1 MKKQMLA
8 LFLALTLIIG
18 LVGCTKKAEDT
29 PAANDKENVENVE
42 DAGKEEGTEIATE
55 IATEITEPVEVVFWH
70 AMSGSNEEALVA
82 LADKFMNEN
91 PNIKL
96 NLQFQGNYRE
106 LFDKLMASAK
116 AEKLPTMTQIYSNRL
131 SWYVDKG
138 LVENLNPYIEDKT
151 IGLTEE
157 EIKDY
162 PEMFLKDGIWNGNQ
176 YAMPFNKSQ
185 MVLYYNVDMFKEAGL
200 DVPTTW
206 EQWKEAAEKLTK
218 DTDGDGEAD
227 VYGIVFANNISTD
240 IAPWLKQA
248 GGMTMSEEKN
258 ELYFDTP
265 ETAEAVEFLNSLMQE
280 GIARTAG
287 EDKYANVPLSQGRAA
302 MCVASTSAI
311 SNIEKDTMEG
321 INIFAAPL
329 PGNKTNDQLYYGT
342 NVAVYNTGTPEEK
355 LGAWLFSKFLSSP
368 ESTAYLAQQTGY
380 LPARYSARELPE
392 YKSYLE
398 SAPIKAVGLESFDIG
413 FQGTRNIG
421 GINALDV
428 LGEELDLVFAGQK
441 SVVDALKDAQER
453 GTRALEEA
461 GKN

>member
-1 MKKQMLA
+1 MKKQFLA
-8 LFLALTLIIG
+8 LFLVLILSFGLIG
-18 LVGCTKKAEDT
+18 CKSDPVDGPSVD
-29 PAANDKENVENVE
+29 DKQKVE
-42 DAGKEEGTEIATE
+42 DVADGSEGGIATE
-55 IATEITEPVEVVFWH
+55 IMEPTEVVFWH
-70 AMSGSNEEALVA
+70 AMSGSNEKALEV
-82 LADKFMNEN
+82 LAAKFMDEN

-116 AEKLPTMTQIYSNRL
+116 ANQLPTMTQIYSNRL

-138 LVENLNPYIEDKT
+138 LVENLNPYIGTEG
-151 IGLTEE
+151 IGLTSE
-157 EIKDY
+157 EIEDY
-162 PEMFLKDGIWNGNQ
+162 PIFFLDDGIWDGNQ

-185 MVLYYNVDMFKEAGL
+185 MVLYYNVDMFEEAGL
-200 DVPTTW
+200 EVPTTW
-206 EQWKEAAEKLTK
+206 EEWKSAAEVLTK
-218 DTDGDGEAD
+218 DTDGDGDPD

-248 GGMTMSEEKN
+248 GGMTMSEEDN
-258 ELYFDTP
+258 VLFFDTP
-265 ETAEAVEFLNSLMQE
+265 QTAEAVEFLNSMMQE
-280 GIARTAG
+280 KIARTAG

-311 SNIEKDTMEG
+311 SNIEKNTLEG
-321 INIFAAPL
+321 INLFAAPL
-329 PGNKTNDQLYYGT
+329 PSHKTNDQLYYGT

-355 LGAWLFSKFLSSP
+355 LGAWLFTKYLSTP
-368 ESTAYLAQQTGY
+368 ENTAYLARKTGY
-380 LPARYSARELPE
+380 LPARYSSREIPE
-392 YKSYLE
+392 YKAYLE
-398 SAPIKAVGLESFDIG
+398 SAPIKAVGLESFHIG

-441 SVVDALKDAQER
+441 SVADALKDAQER